1 MNLYALVPELLDLMP
16 GADEFQLRDLLEE
29 RSGTSLNGEDLQTI
43 RALCLRVWLRQ
54 AADTPHPAGNQG
66 DADLAAEPKVGYL
79 ETGKAG

>member
-29 RSGTSLNGEDLQTI
+29 RSGTTLNGEDLQTI

-54 AADTPHPAGNQG
+54 AADTPHPAEE
-66 DADLAAEPKVGYL
+66 LAAEPAPGYL
-79 ETGKAG
+79 ETIKAG

>member
-29 RSGTSLNGEDLQTI
+29 RSGTTLNGEDLQTI

-54 AADTPHPAGNQG
+54 AADTPHPAG
-66 DADLAAEPKVGYL
+66 DLAAESAPGYL
-79 ETGKAG
+79 ETIKAG